1 MFLGADWVY
10 KIKDGTRGDDDLVS
24 LAGQLSMDSTDWGRN
39 GDFPPTR
46 WESTQETVRLLFESK
61 LQANGENMVGL
72 LTMSETRLEM
82 LATLCAD
89 DSRLNAVIQNV
100 KLGIVSNKC

>member
-1 MFLGADWVY
+1 
-10 KIKDGTRGDDDLVS
+10 
-24 LAGQLSMDSTDWGRN
+24 MDNTDWGRN

-46 WESTQETVRLLFESK
+46 WDSVQETVRLLFESK

-72 LTMSETRLEM
+72 LTMSERKIDM

-89 DSRLNAVIQNV
+89 DSRLNNVIHNA
-100 KLGIVSNKC
+100 KLGIKIN